1 MCSDVRRIYMRL
13 IFLQLYTLNIVTFA
27 QLYALKIVT
36 FTIDFPISR
45 VYNYLIKQPKAP

>member
-1 MCSDVRRIYMRL
+1 MRL
-13 IFLQLYTLNIVTFA
+13 IFLPLYALNIVIFA

-36 FTIDFPISR
+36 FAIDIPMFR